1 MAICC
6 LMACAMI
13 LNSCGIGHSQNSQ
26 AEADLGNTVT
36 EAQEAAA
43 GSDSARQMQEPQ
55 AGSDSARETQE
66 PQADKEFQVD
76 AMAAGGAG
84 NSQDMLLEN
93 NTAAQPQIIETDWS
107 EYFGGLYGA
116 AVLYDPAV
124 SCYRIYNPELADTRR
139 SPCST
144 FKIISSMLA
153 LENGII
159 DPQDSTHTWSGERF
173 WNENWNQDIAFQ
185 EAFRT
190 SCVWYFREVTDE
202 MGPEMVQDGL
212 DKLMYGNCDISD
224 WEGRLNT
231 NNNNR
236 ALTGFWIESSLK
248 ISPKEQTEV
257 MERIFGPDS
266 VCSQKTRE
274 ELKQVMLVT
283 EPEKTTLPIYGK
295 TGMGKAGGI
304 VVDAWFTG
312 LTKKEEETICFCVYL
327 GQTEDPNVS
336 STTAR
341 EIAVHLV
348 EDYCNEK

>member
-1 MAICC
+1 MIKQIHKRIKPIVAICC
-6 LMACAMI
+6 LMVCVMI
-13 LNSCGIGHSQNSQ
+13 LSSCGIGHSQNSQ
-26 AEADLGNTVT
+26 TEADLGNTVA
-36 EAQEAAA
+36 EAQETAA
-43 GSDSARQMQEPQ
+43 GSDLARK
-55 AGSDSARETQE
+55 TQE
-66 PQADKEFQVD
+66 PQADKESRPD
-76 AMAAGGAG
+76 DMEAGGGG
-84 NSQDMLLEN
+84 NNQDIILEN
-93 NTAAQPQIIETDWS
+93 NAAAQPQIIETDWS

-116 AVLYDPAV
+116 AVLYDPSA

-173 WNENWNQDIAFQ
+173 WNENWNQDITFQ

-190 SCVWYFREVTDE
+190 SCVWYFREVIDE
-202 MGPEMVQDGL
+202 MGPEIVQDGL

-224 WEGRLNT
+224 WEARLNT

-236 ALTGFWIESSLK
+236 ALTGFWIESSLN

-295 TGMGKAGGI
+295 TGMGKVGGI

-312 LTKKEEETICFCVYL
+312 LVKKEEETIYFCVYL

-341 EIAVHLV
+341 EIAIHLV